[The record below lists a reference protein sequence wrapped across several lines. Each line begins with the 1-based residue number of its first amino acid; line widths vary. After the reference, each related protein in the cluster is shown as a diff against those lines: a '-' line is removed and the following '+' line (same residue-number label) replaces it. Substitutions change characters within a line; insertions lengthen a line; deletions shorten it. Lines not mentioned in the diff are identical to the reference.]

1 MESNR
6 AGICCL
12 GWMTIHYQQLAAS
25 GPEESYFNKND
36 RTIRL
41 LLNPAEDDLECYS
54 IGCISFRQHFHPFK
68 FINLPVIPI
77 YVMFTRFDG
86 KYYF

>member
-6 AGICCL
+6 AGFCCVRMDDRSL
-12 GWMTIHYQQLAAS
+12 PAIGRERS
-25 GPEESYFNKND
+25 RKSYFNKND

-41 LLNPAEDDLECYS
+41 LLNLEEDDLEYYS
-54 IGCISFRQHFHPFK
+54 VGYISFRQHFLRLK

-86 KYYF
+86 KHYF